1 MKKKKEDESMLRG
14 NNLERM
20 ALSEWMNVVSGNE
33 CTGLMPF
40 LPETIEE
47 DRKLSSLYGI
57 HSASKKREKHGKK

>member
-1 MKKKKEDESMLRG
+1 MKDRTKDTFMENEEVASF
-14 NNLERM
+14 
-20 ALSEWMNVVSGNE
+20 NE